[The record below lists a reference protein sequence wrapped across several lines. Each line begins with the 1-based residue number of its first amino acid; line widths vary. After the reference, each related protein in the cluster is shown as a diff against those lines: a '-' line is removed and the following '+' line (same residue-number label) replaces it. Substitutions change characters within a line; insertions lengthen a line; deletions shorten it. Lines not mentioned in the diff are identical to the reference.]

1 MDKKTPKTK
10 TSKAKKIAVAPE
22 MFLGNPCKMWN
33 FDGGFDGRQSLETA
47 YVGTPDDYIEGRGF
61 SWGNRIHYVRDI
73 ALVSDESI
81 TMHVEPKK
89 AKVRIQKWFD
99 SPSAC
104 WEGEIEETG
113 STSEN
118 LGSAVKAALKA
129 GADLRSA
136 DLRSADLQGADLRSA
151 DLRSADLRGAD
162 LRSADL
168 RSADL
173 RGANLRGA
181 DLRSADLQG
190 ADLQGINL
198 RGADLR
204 GANLQGAKDADLII
218 ARTRILPEGSLIG
231 WKKLQG
237 EIIAKLRIP
246 EAAKRSHAFGR
257 KCRAEFAEVLELT
270 KNGVPVDSGTSQHD
284 NSFVYRVG
292 ETVRPKNGFSENWM
306 EECDPGIHFFISK
319 IEAENY

>member
-10 TSKAKKIAVAPE
+10 TPKTVAKKPATKPRVPKTKKIAVAPE

-61 SWGNRIHYVRDI
+61 SWGNRIHYARDI

-89 AKVRIQKWFD
+89 AKVRIQNRFD
-99 SPSAC
+99 SSSAC
-104 WEGEIEETG
+104 WEGEIEKTG

-129 GADLRSA
+129 GADLRGA
-136 DLRSADLQGADLRSA
+136 DLQGANLRSADLQGANLRGANLRGADLQGA
-151 DLRSADLRGAD
+151 DLQGANLRSADLRGAD
-162 LRSADL
+162 LRSAKDVDL
-168 RSADL
+168 V
-173 RGANLRGA
+173 
-181 DLRSADLQG
+181 
-190 ADLQGINL
+190 
-198 RGADLR
+198 
-204 GANLQGAKDADLII
+204 I

-231 WKKLQG
+231 WKKLCDG
-237 EIIAKLRIP
+237 IIAKLRIP

-270 KNGVPVDSGTSQHD
+270 KNGVPVSSGASQHD

-319 IEAENY
+319 IEAEDY

>member
-181 DLRSADLQG
+181 DLQG
-190 ADLQGINL
+190 ADLQSADLRSANL
-198 RGADLR
+198 RGADLQ
-204 GANLQGAKDADLII
+204 GANLQSANLGPIGCADVIQAKE
-218 ARTRILPEGSLIG
+218 ARKAQEWAGDT
-231 WKKLQG
+231 
-237 EIIAKLRIP
+237 
-246 EAAKRSHAFGR
+246 
-257 KCRAEFAEVLELT
+257 
-270 KNGVPVDSGTSQHD
+270 
-284 NSFVYRVG
+284 
-292 ETVRPKNGFSENWM
+292 
-306 EECDPGIHFFISK
+306 
-319 IEAENY
+319 